1 MTVEKGAPGSFQG
14 RSDRELRSYKM
25 LDSLAIEY
33 WRIDHEPADVM
44 EVCQERAEAL
54 CTRICKNLF
63 LCNRQETSFYLLC
76 MPADK
81 QFKTSVVSKQLGV
94 SRLHFASEEHMERL
108 LGLSPGS
115 VSILGLMN
123 DTEGRVSLLMD
134 AELKDQEFF
143 ACHPCINT
151 SSLKFKTS
159 ELLYKLLPKLGRS
172 PVFLQL

>member
-1 MTVEKGAPGSFQG
+1 MTVKKGAPESSRG
-14 RSDRELRSYKM
+14 RLESELRSYKL
-25 LDSLAIEY
+25 LDELSIEY

-44 EVCQERAEAL
+44 EVCQERAKAL
-54 CTRICKNLF
+54 GTRICKNLF

-94 SRLHFASEEHMERL
+94 SRLHFAKQEHMERL

-115 VSILGLMN
+115 VSIMGLIN
-123 DTEGRVSLLMD
+123 DREKRVSLLMD
-134 AELKDQEFF
+134 EELKEQEFF

-159 ELLYKLLPKLGRS
+159 ELFEKLLPKLGQN
-172 PVFLQL
+172 PVFLQI